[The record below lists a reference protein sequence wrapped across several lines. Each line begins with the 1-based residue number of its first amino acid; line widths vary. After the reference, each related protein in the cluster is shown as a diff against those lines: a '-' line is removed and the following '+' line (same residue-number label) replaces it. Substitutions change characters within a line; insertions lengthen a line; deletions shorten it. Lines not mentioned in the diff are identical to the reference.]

1 MNRQN
6 LMNFNST
13 LQGERSSPDAAVGYS
28 TLGVWRWQ
36 AYEHE
41 GKFYIN
47 PGSATGAY
55 SGLQRH
61 ALLDCTLYVACC
73 VTHVA

>member
-1 MNRQN
+1 
-6 LMNFNST
+6 MNFF
-13 LQGERSSPDAAVGYS
+13 LQFE
-28 TLGVWRWQ
+28 

-55 SGLQRH
+55 N
-61 ALLDCTLYVACC
+61 ALLR
-73 VTHVA
+73 